1 MTEVPMM
8 DEAMR
13 AMQNRINAMEVTNA
27 VRAERDRHMD
37 AALDDIKQALR
48 DLTAEVRLLKE
59 TKDKT
64 SGSFRVVVFVSS
76 IVLAGITSAAVAFIK

>member
-1 MTEVPMM
+1 MM